1 MTEAKIKLRVV
12 GDQADTDSA
21 GKSLPFRVN
30 LLNPFRCWASL
41 TEYREEQDGR
51 HGCPLQSEMWSP
63 VGSFQSREE
72 AEENLKG
79 LQKFLEAHKDDDDF
93 EWIVRYAVSEY
104 RTHRPLTSLQL
115 EQGAKAS
122 KAETLKKI
130 SEDFKCTFVED
141 ENGCTIKFGREP
153 KLYPGD
159 EKMMKKYDDFE
170 PFEVMFF
177 GTGEWGPFDSED
189 NARSC
194 IEDEVYES
202 FITYEVK

>member
-12 GDQADTDSA
+12 ELDCPSEIYG
-21 GKSLPFRVN
+21 FRVD
-30 LLNPFRCWASL
+30 LVNPFRCWTSL
-41 TEYREEQDGR
+41 TSGEENA
-51 HGCPLQSEMWSP
+51 MWNS
-63 VGSFQSREE
+63 VEWYSTREE
-72 AEENLKG
+72 AEEALKG
-79 LQKFLEAHKDDDDF
+79 LQKFLEAHKDDEDF
-93 EWIVRYAVSEY
+93 LWIVRYAVSSN
-104 RTHRPLTSLQL
+104 RVRPDLTSLQL

-141 ENGCTIKFGREP
+141 ENGCTLIKFGREP

-159 EKMMKKYDDFE
+159 EKRMEEYEDFE

-177 GTGEWGPFDSED
+177 GAGEWGPYACEASAHDHL
-189 NARSC
+189 
-194 IEDEVYES
+194 EDEVYES

>member
-12 GDQADTDSA
+12 ELDCPSEIYG
-21 GKSLPFRVN
+21 FRVD
-30 LLNPFRCWASL
+30 LVNPFRCWTSL
-41 TEYREEQDGR
+41 TSGEENA
-51 HGCPLQSEMWSP
+51 MWDS
-63 VGSFQSREE
+63 VEWYSTKEE
-72 AEENLKG
+72 AEEDLKG
-79 LQKFLEAHKDDDDF
+79 LQKFLEAHKDHEDF
-93 EWIVRYAVSEY
+93 EWIVRYLVSSH
-104 RTHRPLTSLQL
+104 RTTRRPLTSLQL

-141 ENGCTIKFGREP
+141 ENDCTLIKFGREP

-159 EKMMKKYDDFE
+159 EKRMEEDEDFE

-177 GTGEWGPFDSED
+177 GAGEWGPYACEASAHDHL
-189 NARSC
+189 
-194 IEDEVYES
+194 EDEVYES